1 MTLQEREA
9 QACAIIDNLQD
20 ELKEISLFLHDNPEL
35 GQAEF
40 KALEKI
46 SQYMTDKGFITQV
59 GLTERPELR
68 TAMRSDK
75 NIEGNHKMAFLGE
88 YDALPELGHGCG
100 HNLIAIM
107 SMGAAIAFS
116 QTCDERWGTTF
127 FGCPAEETIGGKVYM
142 AEEHL
147 FDGYEGALIIH
158 PGVKMR
164 LAVHRWRRILWR

>member
-59 GLTERPELR
+59 GLTGRPELR

-107 SMGAAIAFS
+107 SMGAAIALAKLVMNVGVPPFS
-116 QTCDERWGTTF
+116 
-127 FGCPAEETIGGKVYM
+127 
-142 AEEHL
+142 
-147 FDGYEGALIIH
+147 
-158 PGVKMR
+158 
-164 LAVHRWRRILWR
+164 AVLPKKLSAVRYIWRRSIFLMDMRGGHLSFIRGG